1 MVAMS
6 KAQFIA
12 DTFELQR
19 RSKLCNIRG
28 CGKLPAKRV
37 TLYEENRITR
47 DRRPLATVYLCN
59 EHYAT
64 RIPGFMT
71 EINKLRETGR
81 VIDKRVQD
89 MGFITH

>member
-1 MVAMS
+1 MS
-6 KAQFIA
+6 KAQLIA

-28 CGKLPAKRV
+28 CGKPPSKKV

-47 DRRPLATVYLCN
+47 DRRPLATIYLCS
-59 EHYAT
+59 EHHAT

-71 EINKLRETGR
+71 EINRFRETGR
-81 VIDKRVQD
+81 VIDKKVHD
-89 MGFITH
+89 IGFITH